1 MLRSLQLP
9 PTLKEVILT
18 FSVKQLRIEVVN
30 TSPPRHSHHVHTVL
44 KGINRAAYC
53 YSAEMRQSCCFLF
66 IWVRPQGFP
75 CKINKTPFTV
85 GLVSVCLSCL
95 DKKTKKQTSLSV
107 KRSVYVSVC
116 SFKVIKAFV
125 DLFQR
130 GTKRYMTNKKTRPSS
145 ISLGL
150 LEIQITISV
159 ANVITLIMILLKF
172 DSK

>member
-1 MLRSLQLP
+1 MSGQENQE
-9 PTLKEVILT
+9 TN
-18 FSVKQLRIEVVN
+18 Q
-30 TSPPRHSHHVHTVL
+30 
-44 KGINRAAYC
+44 
-53 YSAEMRQSCCFLF
+53 
-66 IWVRPQGFP
+66 
-75 CKINKTPFTV
+75 
-85 GLVSVCLSCL
+85 
-95 DKKTKKQTSLSV
+95 LSV

-130 GTKRYMTNKKTRPSS
+130 GTTRYTTNKKTRPSS

-159 ANVITLIMILLKF
+159 ANVIKLIMILLKF

>member
-1 MLRSLQLP
+1 MFTTASSFK
-9 PTLKEVILT
+9 TILT
-18 FSVKQLRIEVVN
+18 FSVKRLRIEVVN
-30 TSPPRHSHHVHTVL
+30 TSPPSHSHHVHTDL

-53 YSAEMRQSCCFLF
+53 YSAEIRQSCCFLF
-66 IWVRPQGFP
+66 TWVRPQGFP

-107 KRSVYVSVC
+107 KRSLYVSVC

-130 GTKRYMTNKKTRPSS
+130 GTKHYTTNKKTHPSS
-145 ISLGL
+145 IS

-159 ANVITLIMILLKF
+159 ADVITLTL
-172 DSK
+172 

>member
-1 MLRSLQLP
+1 MLRSLLLP
-9 PTLKEVILT
+9 PALKEVILT
-18 FSVKQLRIEVVN
+18 FSVKRLWIHLHQDIHTMFTRFLKESIERLTAIQL
-30 TSPPRHSHHVHTVL
+30 
-44 KGINRAAYC
+44 KWG
-53 YSAEMRQSCCFLF
+53 QSCCFLF

-130 GTKRYMTNKKTRPSS
+130 GTKRYTTNKKTRPSS